1 MEELKR
7 EAWAWRAGMSA
18 YRLGINAFF
27 AAGGLQW
34 LRRKYDVGL
43 DERMGRFEGVPQGGV
58 WVHAVSVGEVQ
69 SASSLVRAM
78 KQDSPLPCLLST
90 VTRTGREMAEQLI
103 GGAADRMVYS
113 PWDVPRFVRSALDA
127 ARPKA
132 YVAMETERWP
142 EMLSELKAR
151 GIPAFLANG
160 RLSERSFRK
169 LRRQAPFWRGVLSCF
184 ERILVRF
191 DEDREHFLAPALGV
205 PAERIVVTGDC
216 KVDALMNRKAKADAS
231 RWAHLRRGDA
241 PLFVAG
247 STHEGEDDI
256 VIAAFRRLRRSH
268 PGARLVIVPRHP
280 ERALFAVAAA
290 LPYPELRADLLSRLP
305 DDWDVAVA
313 DRIGLLFDLYA
324 AADAA
329 FVGGSLVQKGGQ
341 NPLEPALLEV
351 PTMHG
356 PDMADFPDTERMDRM
371 GAAQRVR
378 SANELASAWECALAP
393 AERERV
399 RRACREYFETLGGA
413 AERTWSVIKTYVK

>member
-1 MEELKR
+1 MEKSKR

-69 SASSLVRAM
+69 SASALVRAM

-103 GGAADRMVYS
+103 GGTADRMVYS
-113 PWDVPRFVRSALDA
+113 PWDVPRFGRSALDA

-151 GIPAFLANG
+151 GVPAFLANG

-191 DEDREHFLAPALGV
+191 DEDREHFLALALGV

-356 PDMADFPDTERMDRM
+356 PDMADFPDTGRMDRM
-371 GAAQRVR
+371 GAARCVR
-378 SANELASAWECALAP
+378 SAHELAAAWERALAP

-399 RRACREYFETLGGA
+399 RRACQGYFETLGGA
-413 AERTWSVIKTYVK
+413 AERTWSVIKAYVK

>member
-1 MEELKR
+1 M
-7 EAWAWRAGMSA
+7 
-18 YRLGINAFF
+18 
-27 AAGGLQW
+27 
-34 LRRKYDVGL
+34 
-43 DERMGRFEGVPQGGV
+43 
-58 WVHAVSVGEVQ
+58 
-69 SASSLVRAM
+69 
-78 KQDSPLPCLLST
+78 
-90 VTRTGREMAEQLI
+90 
-103 GGAADRMVYS
+103 
-113 PWDVPRFVRSALDA
+113 
-127 ARPKA
+127 
-132 YVAMETERWP
+132 
-142 EMLSELKAR
+142 
-151 GIPAFLANG
+151 
-160 RLSERSFRK
+160 
-169 LRRQAPFWRGVLSCF
+169 
-184 ERILVRF
+184 
-191 DEDREHFLAPALGV
+191 APALGV

-216 KVDALMNRKAKADAS
+216 KVDALMSRRSEADAS

-247 STHEGEDDI
+247 STHKGEDDI

-329 FVGGSLVQKGGQ
+329 FVGGSLVQQGGQ

-356 PDMADFPDTERMDRM
+356 PDMADFPDTGRMDRM
-371 GAAQRVR
+371 GAARCVR
-378 SANELASAWECALAP
+378 SAHELAAAWERALA
-393 AERERV
+393 ADERERV
-399 RRACREYFETLGGA
+399 RRACREYFETLRGA